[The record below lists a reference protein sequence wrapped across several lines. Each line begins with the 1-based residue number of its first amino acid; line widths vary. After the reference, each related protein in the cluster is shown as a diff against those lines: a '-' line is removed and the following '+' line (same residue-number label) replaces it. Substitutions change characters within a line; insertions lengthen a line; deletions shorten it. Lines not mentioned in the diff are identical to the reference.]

1 MNSAL
6 VLLLGVAAA
15 TALPSA
21 TNLYTISLAELQ
33 QAVATGRTANINRA
47 LHNVGAIAVSGLGA
61 RYAQGVESLR
71 VNNPNCLK
79 GSLRVK
85 LTDGVERFSH
95 IQSNNEEPPRC
106 IKTDYEAILDGFN
119 TVEAQITE
127 ALGQLVGNSSL
138 LVKENMQIKK
148 TSQLETKTH
157 VHTYIN
163 KDTVQS
169 EEITNPYSLPFH
181 QDNGLWLLMTPADV
195 LPVVMKTR
203 AGQLVSTEQL
213 SSDTAMFLVGR
224 GLTDWLLQDTTNSFI
239 APPHAVQSLAGSGI
253 AQRTVM
259 ARMKIAEYDATP
271 ALTGGLTYM
280 ESLELHESICPLA
293 AAGHYSPGGPLS
305 EEEAKDDKKRAFLL
319 NFYY

>member
-61 RYAQGVESLR
+61 QYAQGVESLR

-106 IKTDYEAILDGFN
+106 IKADYEAIINAFN

-127 ALGQLVGNSSL
+127 VIGQLVGNSSL

-203 AGQLVSTEQL
+203 AGQLVNTDQL
-213 SSDTAMFLVGR
+213 SSDSVMFLVGR
-224 GLTDWLLQDTTNSFI
+224 GLTDWLLQDTANSFI

-253 AQRTVM
+253 GQRTVM

>member
-1 MNSAL
+1 M
-6 VLLLGVAAA
+6 VLQIF
-15 TALPSA
+15 
-21 TNLYTISLAELQ
+21 LYVYLYPY
-33 QAVATGRTANINRA
+33 NRA

-95 IQSNNEEPPRC
+95 IQSNSEEPPRC

-203 AGQLVSTEQL
+203 AGQLVNTDQL
-213 SSDTAMFLVGR
+213 SSDSVMFLVGR
-224 GLTDWLLQDTTNSFI
+224 GLTDWLLQDTANSFI

-253 AQRTVM
+253 GQRTVM

-293 AAGHYSPGGPLS
+293 AAGHYSPGGEYIFNIIQSQTCNLVQYH
-305 EEEAKDDKKRAFLL
+305 FW
-319 NFYY
+319 

>member
-1 MNSAL
+1 MNSSL
-6 VLLLGVAAA
+6 VFLLVVASA
-15 TALPSA
+15 TAIPST
-21 TNLYTISLAELQ
+21 TNIFKLSLSELQ
-33 QAVATGRTANINRA
+33 QAAASGRTAHIHRA
-47 LHNVGAIAVSGLGA
+47 LHNVGAIAVDGLSA
-61 RYAQGVESLR
+61 EYTQAVESLR
-71 VNNPNCLK
+71 LNNPNCLK

-106 IKTDYEAILDGFN
+106 IKADYEAIINTFN

-127 ALGQLVGNSSL
+127 VIGQLVGNSSL

-157 VHTYIN
+157 VH
-163 KDTVQS
+163 
-169 EEITNPYSLPFH
+169 

-203 AGQLVSTEQL
+203 AGQLVNTDQL
-213 SSDTAMFLVGR
+213 SSDSVMFLVGR
-224 GLTDWLLQDTTNSFI
+224 GLTDWLLQDTANSFI

-253 AQRTVM
+253 GQRTVM

>member
-61 RYAQGVESLR
+61 QYAQGVESLR
-71 VNNPNCLK
+71 INNPNCLK

-95 IQSNNEEPPRC
+95 IQSNSEEPPRC

-119 TVEAQITE
+119 TVEDQITE

-224 GLTDWLLQDTTNSFI
+224 GLTDWLLQDTANSFI